1 MRDNTRRTTIW
12 EGFQFPTNTM
22 LPKMKISA
30 NSRTGKKVQLTSWKS
45 PSDPSIGSFS
55 SGFDPLSIGLPQSF
69 IWKERSPYWR
79 SGQWNGRIF
88 IGVPNMYSAFGDGYS
103 IETDEEGTCSLSFSC
118 VTESLIHLVQNSN
131 GNMEQ
136 RSWDNKKKE
145 WVVVLKALQSERDF
159 YGKCGAF
166 GSCNSQSWPIC
177 SCLGGFES
185 RNTEEWNRGKWSSG
199 CVRRVPL
206 QCKRV
211 NTSGGEGSKMDG
223 FLKMKMMKVPDFA
236 DYSSALEDE
245 CRQKCLENCSCIAYA
260 YDTGTACLSWTR
272 SLIDA
277 QKFSSGGVDLYLRVA
292 FSELGEFFSVFFVKS
307 FTAGPVVGGGVFFF
321 FCISRTR
328 MIEIPIR
335 CVQPIIV
342 SSAVAPKSFVE
353 GLLRSLN

>member
-1 MRDNTRRTTIW
+1 MRDNTTRTTIW

-30 NSRTGKKVQLTSWKS
+30 NARTGKKVQLTSWKS

-103 IETDEEGTCSLSFSC
+103 IETDEEGTCSLSFSY

-136 RSWDNKKKE
+136 RSWDDKKKE

-166 GSCNSQSWPIC
+166 GSCNSQS
-177 SCLGGFES
+177 
-185 RNTEEWNRGKWSSG
+185 
-199 CVRRVPL
+199 
-206 QCKRV
+206 
-211 NTSGGEGSKMDG
+211 
-223 FLKMKMMKVPDFA
+223 
-236 DYSSALEDE
+236 
-245 CRQKCLENCSCIAYA
+245 
-260 YDTGTACLSWTR
+260 
-272 SLIDA
+272 
-277 QKFSSGGVDLYLRVA
+277 
-292 FSELGEFFSVFFVKS
+292 
-307 FTAGPVVGGGVFFF
+307 
-321 FCISRTR
+321 
-328 MIEIPIR
+328 
-335 CVQPIIV
+335 
-342 SSAVAPKSFVE
+342 
-353 GLLRSLN
+353 